1 MGMIVLGSWAVANI
15 GAGLSL
21 RGSSEGSMR
30 SFHEMNVYW
39 NLVNLGLAGAGLF
52 SAMNGD
58 IEGMSLAESMG
69 EQQKMEK
76 ILLFNAG
83 LDVGYMLGGLY
94 MMERSKRDG
103 SQRLKG
109 FGRSVVMQGAFLFVF
124 DLGFFLVQNQQGKP
138 IYNLLSHVQLTEA
151 GLGFA
156 LNF

>member
-1 MGMIVLGSWAVANI
+1 MIVLGSWAVANI